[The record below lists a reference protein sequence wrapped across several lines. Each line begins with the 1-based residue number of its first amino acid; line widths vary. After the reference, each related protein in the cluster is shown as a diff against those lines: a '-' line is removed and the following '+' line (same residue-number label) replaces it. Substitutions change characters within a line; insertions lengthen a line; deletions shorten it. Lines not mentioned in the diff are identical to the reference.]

1 MTSEKKVLR
10 VTKLMSCMHQGKI
23 KAVLIVLRQE
33 MVRDQLFKGWK
44 KKKKKLLFS

>member
-23 KAVLIVLRQE
+23 KAVIKC
-33 MVRDQLFKGWK
+33 FKTGNGQGPVVQRVEEEEEET
-44 KKKKKLLFS
+44 FI